1 MKGDVDQQEKESTL
15 EKQEA
20 EIQERLNEV
29 DRELFD
35 IENDI

>member
-1 MKGDVDQQEKESTL
+1 MDQQEKESTL